1 VVDNDARRIDHFR
14 METHR
19 PLDDRGLV
27 ARIASGEEGAFVIA
41 YDRHVHFVYGSVLRF
56 LGDREATAEVVQDA
70 FLALWRRA
78 GQFDARAG
86 SLLAWLLGIAR
97 NRAIDRLRAES
108 RRPTRLALSLDAA
121 ADGSSEAADRSA
133 SLESG
138 LDVSPDTAER
148 LQPVPDP
155 EVVAQRRWLQSVV
168 RTALSELPETEQR
181 ALALAY
187 GNGLSQAEIADR
199 LGWPLGTVKSRT
211 RRGMAH
217 LRTRLAAVP
226 GLIDGIEAMEG
237 RGAAAGAGGS
247 SGSRD
252 RGER

>member
-1 VVDNDARRIDHFR
+1 
-14 METHR
+14 MTTER

-41 YDRHVHFVYGSVLRF
+41 YDRHVHFVYGSVMRF

-78 GQFDARAG
+78 GQFDAGAG

-97 NRAIDRLRAES
+97 NRAIDRLRSES

-121 ADGSSEAADRSA
+121 TGDPTSESTERGASLHTALDLSPEAADR
-133 SLESG
+133 
-138 LDVSPDTAER
+138 
-148 LQPVPDP
+148 LQPAPDP
-155 EVVAQRRWLQSVV
+155 EAVAQRRWLQSVV

-181 ALALAY
+181 VLGLAY
-187 GNGLSQAEIADR
+187 GGGLSQAEIAER

-217 LRTRLAAVP
+217 LRARLSPVP
-226 GLIDGIEAMEG
+226 DLVDEVETPFASAT
-237 RGAAAGAGGS
+237 AAAPATGE
-247 SGSRD
+247 RD
-252 RGER
+252 RWGR

>member
-1 VVDNDARRIDHFR
+1 MERRS
-14 METHR
+14 

-108 RRPTRLALSLDAA
+108 RRPTHLAVSLDAPRGEGASEPGSRGSNLDAAIDHAPLA
-121 ADGSSEAADRSA
+121 ADQLQPAADPGT
-133 SLESG
+133 L
-138 LDVSPDTAER
+138 AE
-148 LQPVPDP
+148 
-155 EVVAQRRWLQSVV
+155 RRWLQSVI

-181 ALALAY
+181 VLGLAY
-187 GNGLSQAEIADR
+187 GGGLSQAEIAER

-217 LRTRLAAVP
+217 LRGRLAAVP
-226 GLIDGIEAMEG
+226 GLIDEVTAGSQDRAPGEDAAVGDEMTARGTG
-237 RGAAAGAGGS
+237 RLG
-247 SGSRD
+247 R
-252 RGER
+252 